1 MAINNITLNTSVQN
15 VKASTVTAAD
25 RESKNLENQIMNKQ
39 QRLKHLDSDVE
50 KTAEEKA
57 KERQEVQKQIAELNR
72 KLQLLREEKRKEA
85 AEAAKAQEQK
95 VLLNE
100 ERIKSDDAE
109 KQSEEDA
116 TKVQE
121 ENKVKL
127 YPPVENIQ
135 KILASDAV
143 IQQERVL
150 ESVAGRKDGREHV
163 LEAEIQSDKLY
174 GQDTS
179 AKREAL
185 SASRKKGTFEIEDV
199 KEPKTTP
206 NYVMD
211 SGAKIVIR

>member
-1 MAINNITLNTSVQN
+1 MAINNVTLNSSIQN
-15 VKASTVTAAD
+15 VKASTVKAAD
-25 RESKNLENQIMNKQ
+25 SESKNLEKQIMNKQ

-72 KLQLLREEKRKEA
+72 KLQVLREEKRKEA
-85 AEAAKAQEQK
+85 AEATKAQEQK
-95 VLLNE
+95 AVLKE
-100 ERIKSDDAE
+100 ERIKSDDAR

-121 ENKVKL
+121 EPKVKI

-135 KILASDAV
+135 KILASDSM

-174 GQDTS
+174 GTDTS
-179 AKREAL
+179 AKQKAL
-185 SASRKKGTFEIEDV
+185 SVSRKKGTFEIEDV
-199 KEPKTTP
+199 EQPKSTP